1 MMRYTSKKPAPS
13 IARGLILSESFD
25 GAGTACFTGHRH
37 LAPEEEARAAALLDD
52 ALRRAWKKGYRRFWC
67 GCALGF
73 DLLAG
78 EAVLRL
84 RAAHP
89 EARLLLAVPCADQAE
104 RWQDTA
110 SAQRRERLLYAADE
124 KVILSPKYYEG
135 CMQVRNRY
143 MVDRSA
149 LVIAWMQY
157 PRGGTL
163 STVAYAVRQDVEV
176 WNLAMPLK
184 DT

>member
-1 MMRYTSKKPAPS
+1 MRYTSKKPVTLPAH
-13 IARGLILSESFD
+13 GLILTERTD
-25 GAGTACFTGHRH
+25 AAGTACFTGHRH
-37 LAPEEEARAAALLDD
+37 LRPEEEGRIALLLDAAL
-52 ALRRAWKKGYRRFWC
+52 RKAWKKGFTRFWC

-84 RAAHP
+84 RAVHP
-89 EARLLLAVPCADQAE
+89 EAKLLLAVPCADQAE
-104 RWQDTA
+104 HWQDA
-110 SAQRRERLLYAADE
+110 VSAQRRERLLYAADE

-149 LVIAWMQY
+149 LVIAWMAV

-163 STVAYAVRQDVEV
+163 STVAYAVRQGVDVR
-176 WNLAMPLK
+176 NLAMPVK